1 MEAPLTEIISQDYLA
16 AGEDKLLIMSAGFD
30 WDQPYSCEGWAEA
43 FGLTYLMVDDSDNEA
58 WNIYGDGYIPHNVV
72 LDHNME
78 VLYTGSGFEES
89 AILAAI
95 ELGLSNVPRDLDLDG
110 ISDAIDNC
118 ENDYNPNQND
128 LDLDGIGDVCDQCDN
143 LNVYILGNIDGSID
157 NELPLIDI
165 LDVLNLVDVVLLD
178 ESEGC
183 RFEVSDINLDN
194 TVNIID
200 VIRLV
205 QGILQGNFENTS
217 TPQNISGSFEIL
229 NFENNDKIILSSTK
243 KISGFQFEVD
253 EQTFFQNNFKN
264 KILPENWELKYSNLG
279 EKYKIIVF
287 DLSGQNPQDQ
297 IIIELDDVEIS
308 SFKNAVFS
316 AFDGSQIDMV
326 YSSQDLTKEETLPLK
341 PQIQGLYPNPFNP
354 ILSISYA
361 LPSDQITKI
370 AIFNTLG
377 KQVDVIRDSKL
388 LQSGSH
394 TFYWNASSFT
404 SGMYFIQI
412 ESGLNKSIQKALLVK

>member
-118 ENDYNPNQND
+118 QNDYNPNQSD

-205 QGILQGNFENTS
+205 QGILQGNFENSS
-217 TPQNISGSFEIL
+217 TPQNISGCLLYTS
-229 NFENNDKIILSSTK
+229 DAA
-243 KISGFQFEVD
+243 D
-253 EQTFFQNNFKN
+253 E
-264 KILPENWELKYSNLG
+264 
-279 EKYKIIVF
+279 
-287 DLSGQNPQDQ
+287 
-297 IIIELDDVEIS
+297 
-308 SFKNAVFS
+308 
-316 AFDGSQIDMV
+316 
-326 YSSQDLTKEETLPLK
+326 
-341 PQIQGLYPNPFNP
+341 
-354 ILSISYA
+354 
-361 LPSDQITKI
+361 
-370 AIFNTLG
+370 
-377 KQVDVIRDSKL
+377 
-388 LQSGSH
+388 
-394 TFYWNASSFT
+394 
-404 SGMYFIQI
+404 
-412 ESGLNKSIQKALLVK
+412 